1 MPYLLDNE
9 FLAKTRDWC
18 KFPDMKRL
26 TVEEATPGLGRLVE
40 LALAGEQIQIR
51 KGSGVVE
58 LRPAQT
64 SQTAVKEQLT
74 PREALRRLQEEGR
87 LTPQQAEAYLR
98 EVREERLATVKVG
111 VV

>member
-1 MPYLLDNE
+1 MLDNE
-9 FLAKTRDWC
+9 FLARTRHWC
-18 KFPDMKRL
+18 KLPDMKTL

-74 PREALRRLQEEGR
+74 PREALRRLQEEAR

-98 EVREERLATVKVG
+98 EVREERLATDDKRSA
-111 VV
+111 

>member
-1 MPYLLDNE
+1 LLDNE

-18 KFPDMKRL
+18 KFPDMKTL
-26 TVEEATPGLGRLVE
+26 TVEEASPGLGRLVE

-58 LRPAQT
+58 LRAAQT
-64 SQTAVKEQLT
+64 GQTVVKEQLT

-98 EVREERLATVKVG
+98 EVRD
-111 VV
+111 